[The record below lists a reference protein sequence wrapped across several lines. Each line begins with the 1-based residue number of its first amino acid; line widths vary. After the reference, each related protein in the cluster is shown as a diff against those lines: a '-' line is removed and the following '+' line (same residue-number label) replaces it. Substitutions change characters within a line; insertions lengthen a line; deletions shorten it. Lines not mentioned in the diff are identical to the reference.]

1 MVRPREGM
9 AAWPAS
15 IVVDYR
21 TWLLPCVRTLL
32 EDRGGLMASTRTDI
46 VDELRA
52 ASATL
57 QPIGVDLRFLLVN
70 AADYIE
76 LLKHRLEKAE
86 ELPWW
91 RFW

>member
-1 MVRPREGM
+1 
-9 AAWPAS
+9 
-15 IVVDYR
+15 
-21 TWLLPCVRTLL
+21 
-32 EDRGGLMASTRTDI
+32 MASTRTDI